1 MTPRNLSEMECSI
14 ARALDVVGER
24 WSLLILRDAFYGV
37 RRFDDFQRDLG
48 VARNIL
54 TDRLAK
60 LVREEVL
67 ERIQYEQRPP
77 RFEYKLTQKGR
88 ELLPVLLTMMHWGD
102 RWSSDDSPP
111 VTLTHTTCGHD
122 THGVLTC
129 AHCGEEL
136 RRSEL
141 RVHPIRIA
149 GIRLED
155 AAASLS

>member
-1 MTPRNLSEMECSI
+1 MTPRSLSEMECSI
-14 ARALDVVGER
+14 ARTLDVVGER

-37 RRFDDFQRDLG
+37 SRFDDFQRDLG

-60 LVREEVL
+60 LVDSGVL
-67 ERIQYEQRPP
+67 ERVQYEQRPP
-77 RFEYKLTQKGR
+77 RFEYKLTRKGR

-102 RWSSDDSPP
+102 RWSGEESPP
-111 VTLTHTTCGHD
+111 VTLTHTRCGHD
-122 THGVLTC
+122 THPVVSC
-129 AHCGEEL
+129 AHCGEVL

-149 GIRLED
+149 GRRVED
-155 AAASLS
+155 AVATLR